1 MNEFTSRL
9 SLLYHSINTLV
20 FTSKHRDHPY
30 IKGEITKHQDDFT
43 RYINRIKARILMS
56 VYLNMIHLGLKTSMI
71 VRTLYAYSINI
82 AMHN

>member
-20 FTSKHRDHPY
+20 FTSKHIDHPY

-43 RYINRIKARILMS
+43 RYINRIKAKILMS

>member
-1 MNEFTSRL
+1 MNEFTSCL

-43 RYINRIKARILMS
+43 RYINRIKAKIWMS

>member
-1 MNEFTSRL
+1 MNEFTSCL

-20 FTSKHRDHPY
+20 FTSKNRDHQY
-30 IKGEITKHQDDFT
+30 IKGEITKHQNDFT
-43 RYINRIKARILMS
+43 RYINIIKAKILMS

>member
-1 MNEFTSRL
+1 MNEFTSCL

-20 FTSKHRDHPY
+20 FTSKHRDYPY
-30 IKGEITKHQDDFT
+30 IKGEITKHQDDFI
-43 RYINRIKARILMS
+43 RYINRIKAKILMS

-82 AMHN
+82 AIHN

>member
-20 FTSKHRDHPY
+20 FTSKHRDRPY
-30 IKGEITKHQDDFT
+30 IKGEITKHQNDFA
-43 RYINRIKARILMS
+43 RYINRIKAKILMS